1 MDTLSL
7 SDIISESTEFIPLM
21 TSDEEVE
28 INDDQIPEL
37 LPILPL
43 RNTVIFPGVV
53 APITAGRDKSLRLI
67 KSIKEDHVGLSSLF
81 FVDHFKNGSC
91 PPE

>member
-1 MDTLSL
+1 
-7 SDIISESTEFIPLM
+7 M

-28 INDDQIPEL
+28 IQDDQLPEL

-53 APITAGRDKSLRLI
+53 APITAGSR
-67 KSIKEDHVGLSSLF
+67 
-81 FVDHFKNGSC
+81 
-91 PPE
+91 

>member
-1 MDTLSL
+1 MNMDTLSL

-28 INDDQIPEL
+28 IQDDQLPEL

-43 RNTVIFPGVV
+43 RNTVIFP
-53 APITAGRDKSLRLI
+53 
-67 KSIKEDHVGLSSLF
+67 
-81 FVDHFKNGSC
+81 
-91 PPE
+91 

>member
-1 MDTLSL
+1 MDSLSL
-7 SDIISESTEFIPLM
+7 SDIINESTEFIPLM

-28 INDDQIPEL
+28 INNTDLPEE

-67 KSIKEDHVGLSSLF
+67 RDINEEPKIRGYDYPKRR
-81 FVDHFKNGSC
+81 
-91 PPE
+91 